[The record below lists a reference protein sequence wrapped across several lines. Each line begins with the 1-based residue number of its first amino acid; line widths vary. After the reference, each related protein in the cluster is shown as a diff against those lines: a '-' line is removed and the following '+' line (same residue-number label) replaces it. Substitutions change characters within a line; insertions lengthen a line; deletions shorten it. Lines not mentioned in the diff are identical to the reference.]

1 MKFAFSANAFRR
13 YSLVETIAII
23 AGLGYDGIEVM
34 ADIPHAYPPQM
45 TDKDVQA
52 IGAALA
58 RHKLQVANI
67 NAFMLWAVGDTWHP
81 SWIEVDEAQRSIR
94 IEHTKNCIRLAA
106 ELGAPSISTEP
117 GGPLGSMA
125 AGAALELFRQG
136 LQQIAGDAVRYG
148 VKVLIEPEPDLLI
161 ETSSQFLHFFQQ
173 LDPAIFGLNFDI
185 GHFYCAGEDPAEL
198 VAPLNEYTGHYHL
211 EDIALSRKHHHLMP
225 GEGAI
230 DLKSVIREIGMS
242 GYDGFV
248 TVELYPYEDRPV
260 EVAGM
265 SLDYLRK
272 IQSQLKS
279 QQQ

>member
-13 YSLVETIAII
+13 YSLMETIAVI
-23 AGLGYDGIEVM
+23 AELGYDGIEIM

-45 TDKDVQA
+45 TAQDVRLIA
-52 IGAALA
+52 AALA
-58 RHKLQVANI
+58 RHRLQVANI

-81 SWIEVDEAQRSIR
+81 SWIEADEAQRAVR
-94 IEHTKNCIRLAA
+94 IEHTRNCIRLAA
-106 ELGAPSISTEP
+106 ELGATTISTEP
-117 GGPLGSMA
+117 GGPLGNMTP
-125 AGAALELFRQG
+125 GAALDLFRQG
-136 LQQIAGDAVRYG
+136 LAQIAGDAARCG

-161 ETSSQFLHFFQQ
+161 ETSGQFLHFFQQ
-173 LDPAIFGLNFDI
+173 LDPAVFGLNFDI

-198 VAPLNEYTGHYHL
+198 VSRLQGCTGHYHL
-211 EDIALSRKHHHLMP
+211 EDIAPSRKHHHLMP

-230 DLKSVIREIGMS
+230 DLKAVLREIGLS

-260 EVAGM
+260 DVARM

-272 IQSQLKS
+272 IIEGTEE
-279 QQQ
+279 

>member
-1 MKFAFSANAFRR
+1 VKFAFSANAFRR
-13 YSLVETIAII
+13 YSLLETISII
-23 AGLGYDGIEVM
+23 ADLGYDGIEIM

-45 TDKDVQA
+45 TAKDVQL
-52 IGAALA
+52 IRDALA
-58 RHKLQVANI
+58 RHRLQISNI

-81 SWIEVDEAQRSIR
+81 SWIEEDEAQRAIR
-94 IEHTKNCIRLAA
+94 IEHTRNCIRLAA

-117 GGPLGSMA
+117 GGPLEGMA
-125 AGAALELFRQG
+125 PKAALELFRQG
-136 LQQIAGDAVRYG
+136 LEQIAGDAVRYG

-198 VAPLNEYTGHYHL
+198 VARLNEYTGHYHL
-211 EDIALSRKHHHLMP
+211 EDIAPSRKHHHLMP

-272 IQSQLKS
+272 IQGQLKS
-279 QQQ
+279 Q